1 MTILK
6 PISTPLGWHYK
17 LSNEQS
23 LKTMKEQSYM
33 DGIPYANIVGLI
45 MYAMVCSC

>member
-1 MTILK
+1 
-6 PISTPLGWHYK
+6 
-17 LSNEQS
+17 
-23 LKTMKEQSYM
+23 MKEQSYM